1 MKILLS
7 AFACEPHRGSEP
19 EVGWKW
25 ALHLAQLG
33 HEVWVLTRSDSR
45 SALETEIMRLREN
58 RLHFGYYD
66 MREPIRW
73 WGKHGRGLSLLVHY
87 ALWQWGAVRAAR
99 ELHAR
104 EGFDRVHHVTFA
116 GVRAPSFMGAL
127 GIPFILGPIAGGER
141 APWKLRFGYGFK
153 GLLVDA
159 LRDLANATVR
169 FNPLMLRTF
178 ASATS
183 IYVTSRD
190 TLGLLPRAHRKKA
203 VVELAI
209 GSDDET
215 GGVYFNPIER
225 RWADATFRVLYVGQ
239 FLYLKGMHLGIPAF
253 ARLLIARPDARLTMI
268 GDGPAKARWQNFA
281 KCLGVAEKIDWQPWL
296 PRAELVRS
304 YVSHNVMLFPSL
316 HDSGGMVVLE
326 SLAYG
331 LPVVCLNIGGPG
343 IIVTNRCGRVV
354 EVVGQSKHKIVAK
367 LGQALIDL
375 TDEDTRLP
383 LAYGAQ
389 RRCGEFDWRAKVT
402 RIYGKA
408 V

>member
-1 MKILLS
+1 VKILLS

-33 HEVWVLTRSDSR
+33 HEVWVLTRSASR
-45 SALETEIMRLREN
+45 SAIETEIMRLREK

-66 MREPIRW
+66 MPEPLRW
-73 WGKHGRGLSLLVHY
+73 WGEAGRGLLLFVHY
-87 ALWQWGAVRAAR
+87 ALWQWGAVGAAR
-99 ELHAR
+99 DLHAR

-116 GVRAPSFMGAL
+116 GVRAPSFMGTL
-127 GIPFILGPIAGGER
+127 GIPFVLGPIAGGER

-153 GLLVDA
+153 GWLRDA

-178 ASATS
+178 ARATT
-183 IYVTSRD
+183 IYVTSRE
-190 TLGLLPRAHRKKA
+190 TLALLPRAHRKKA
-203 VVELAI
+203 VVELAV
-209 GSDDET
+209 GNEDE
-215 GGVYFNPIER
+215 GDGVNVDPAEGQPP
-225 RWADATFRVLYVGQ
+225 DTTFRVLYVGQ

-253 ARLLIARPDARLTMI
+253 ARLLKARPDARLTLI
-268 GDGPAKARWQNFA
+268 GDGPAKARWQKLA
-281 KCLGVAEKIDWQPWL
+281 KRLDIAANIDWQPWL
-296 PRAELVRS
+296 RRAELAKF
-304 YVSHNVMLFPSL
+304 YLSHQVMLFPSL

-343 IIVTNRCGRVV
+343 IIVTNGCGRVV
-354 EVVGQSKHKIVAK
+354 DVAGKSKAEVVAK

-375 TDEDTRLP
+375 TDEDTRFP
-383 LAYGAQ
+383 LACGARQ
-389 RRCGEFDWRAKVT
+389 RCRDFRWQQKVA
-402 RIYGKA
+402 RIYGEA
-408 V
+408 A